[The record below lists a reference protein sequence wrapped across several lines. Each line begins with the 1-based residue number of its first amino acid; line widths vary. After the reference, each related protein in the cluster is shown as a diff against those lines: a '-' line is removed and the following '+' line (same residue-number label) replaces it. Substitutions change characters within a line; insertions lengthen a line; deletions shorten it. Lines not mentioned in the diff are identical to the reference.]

1 MRRER
6 IATAAAPPGDGN
18 RAAQR
23 FTGSLPK
30 GAVSPLTDIQW
41 DVIQKVIHIVASAP
55 LAPKGNLQ
63 AGAKMEAEKGS
74 M

>member
-23 FTGSLPK
+23 ITRSLPK

-41 DVIQKVIHIVASAP
+41 DVIQKVIHIVA
-55 LAPKGNLQ
+55 PKGNLQ